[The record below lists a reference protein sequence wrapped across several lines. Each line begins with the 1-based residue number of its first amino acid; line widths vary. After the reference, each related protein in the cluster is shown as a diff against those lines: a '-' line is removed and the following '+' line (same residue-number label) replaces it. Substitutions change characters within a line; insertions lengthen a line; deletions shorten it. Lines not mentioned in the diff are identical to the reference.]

1 MADPELHPDCEPL
14 AFLLGT
20 WRGEGDG
27 WWPSTEPFRYGEE
40 MTFEHVG
47 DPFLMYSQRSWL
59 AADGSPLHFE
69 RGFFRPAG
77 PGRLEIV
84 LAHPLGIAE
93 VAEGT
98 LSETVIDVASTSVT
112 FTTTGSPVTEL
123 RRRMEASGEIL
134 TYRLDMAM
142 RDIELTRHLQAELKR
157 VRPGGRTDGDRAT

>member
-1 MADPELHPDCEPL
+1 MPPAVHPDVEPL

-20 WRGEGDG
+20 WKGEGAG
-27 WWPSTEPFRYGEE
+27 WWPTTEAFRYGEE

-59 AADGSPLHFE
+59 VADGSPLHFE

-84 LAHPLGIAE
+84 LAHPLGIVE

-98 LSETVIDVASTSVT
+98 VSGSVVDVASTTVT
-112 FTTTGSPVTEL
+112 FTRTGSPVTEL
-123 RRRMEASGEIL
+123 RRRMEATDGVL

-142 RDIELTRHLQAELKR
+142 RDVELTRHLLGELTR
-157 VRPGGRTDGDRAT
+157 VRPDG

>member
-1 MADPELHPDCEPL
+1 MEPALHPDLAPL

-20 WRGEGDG
+20 WSGEGEG
-27 WWPSTEPFRYGEE
+27 CWPSTEPFRYGEE

-47 DPFLMYSQRSWL
+47 DPFLLYSQRSWL
-59 AADGSPLHFE
+59 VADDSPLHFE

-84 LAHPLGIAE
+84 LAHPLGIVE

-98 LSETVIDVASTSVT
+98 LSGTVVDVASTSVT

-123 RRRMEASGEIL
+123 RRRMEATGDVL

-142 RDIELTRHLQAELKR
+142 RDVELTRHLQAELTR
-157 VRPGGRTDGDRAT
+157 VRPGG

>member
-1 MADPELHPDCEPL
+1 MADPALHPDCESL

-20 WRGEGDG
+20 WTGEGDG
-27 WWPSTEPFRYGEE
+27 WWPTTEPFHYGEE

-59 AADGSPLHFE
+59 VTDGSPLHFE
-69 RGFFRPAG
+69 RGFFRPADA
-77 PGRLEIV
+77 GRLEIV
-84 LAHPLGIAE
+84 LAHPLGIVE

-98 LSETVIDVASTSVT
+98 VSGTVVDVASTSVM

-123 RRRMEASGEIL
+123 RRRMEATGGVL

-142 RDIELTRHLQAELKR
+142 RDVELARHLQAELTR
-157 VRPGGRTDGDRAT
+157 AQPGG